1 MRRLEEIIGRKRRF
15 ALWLLGAFAAWQAV
29 AFVGLHLYADAL
41 VPAAAL
47 AGKAVYGDALVFR
60 DAFPRA
66 AWTLELASGP
76 CKGSVALRL
85 LTYNLGLYLS
95 LWIALPRRN
104 LAHLG
109 VGVAVLFAFQ
119 ALDLL
124 LAVESRRLVCLGV
137 DGLDPWGLLVKFA
150 HNFSVLGVKAAFP
163 VLLLA
168 WQVYLQYRRD
178 PDSRGL
184 HEA

>member
-1 MRRLEEIIGRKRRF
+1 MSRLEEIIGPKRRF
-15 ALWLLGAFAAWQAV
+15 ALWLLGAFTVWQGV
-29 AFVGLHLYADAL
+29 AFFGLPFYAEIL

-47 AGKAVYGDALVFR
+47 AGKAVYGDALGFR
-60 DAFPRA
+60 DAFPRV

-85 LTYNLGLYLS
+85 LTYNLGLYLAP
-95 LWIALPRRN
+95 WVALPRRN
-104 LAHLG
+104 WAHLG
-109 VGVAVLFAFQ
+109 VGVAALFVFQ

-124 LAVESRRLVCLGV
+124 LAVESRRLTCLGV
-137 DGLDPWGLLVKFA
+137 GGLDPWGLLVKFA
-150 HNFSVLGVKAAFP
+150 HNFSVLGFKAAFP

-168 WQVYLQYRRD
+168 WQVYAAYRRD
-178 PDSRGL
+178 PDSGGQ